1 MNSHA
6 RAVRPFGFAQVKHR
20 AQHGFC
26 ILLALVLLG
35 LYAIVALAYLVGD
48 GLQTVVQRCGRS
60 LQWLDRW
67 SIRGL

>member
-6 RAVRPFGFAQVKHR
+6 REVRHR

-35 LYAIVALAYLVGD
+35 LYAGVALVYLVGD
-48 GLQTVVQRCGRS
+48 GLKTLLQRCGKS